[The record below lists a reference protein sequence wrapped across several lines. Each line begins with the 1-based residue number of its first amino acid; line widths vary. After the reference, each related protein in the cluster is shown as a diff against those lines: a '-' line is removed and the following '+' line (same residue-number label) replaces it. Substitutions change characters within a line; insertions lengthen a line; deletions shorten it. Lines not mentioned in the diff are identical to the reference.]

1 MQCCQHEQDT
11 QAARSIEIS
20 PKDVTWLFKSIT
32 QSVNQS
38 INTGQP
44 HPNLLAFPYTQ
55 APLPPHPVFTSE
67 GRILA
72 EPSIPTTLGL
82 RLLYR
87 AAIKWN
93 KAVCNRQCVRSR
105 CLHDLLQADHWRNVW
120 SFICLFCFVFTTFL
134 SYRFY
139 FLDFFLS
146 CLFNHYL
153 LDYCASS
160 VQQAFLDSTP
170 LILHNRN
177 SDLNVQILVVSIK
190 LGIKVKMNNEPL
202 EEWVK

>member
-1 MQCCQHEQDT
+1 MLPARARHTSCQVYRNKPKGCDLALQINH
-11 QAARSIEIS
+11 SIS
-20 PKDVTWLFKSIT
+20 
-32 QSVNQS
+32 QS
-38 INTGQP
+38 INQHWTTPSQR
-44 HPNLLAFPYTQ
+44 A
-55 APLPPHPVFTSE
+55 
-67 GRILA
+67 
-72 EPSIPTTLGL
+72 SIPLHTSAAPTPS
-82 RLLYR
+82 RLYLWR
-87 AAIKWN
+87 QNIGGAIHTHHAGSTPFIQSCHKMEQSQEQMS
-93 KAVCNRQCVRSR
+93 ARSSSSR
-105 CLHDLLQADHWRNVW
+105 SLTKCLVVYLLV
-120 SFICLFCFVFTTFL
+120 LFCFVFTTFL

-190 LGIKVKMNNEPL
+190 LGIKVKMNNELMISAPL